1 MRKIKVVSTLAALAV
16 ATVFATA
23 LHAYP
28 APGDGQETYVT
39 YFSDASHTSE
49 VGVRAIA
56 HSSKCEPYHISW
68 GSTSSFS
75 TVTVGN
81 CMPAD

>member
-1 MRKIKVVSTLAALAV
+1 MRRIKVVSTLAALAV

-39 YFSDASHTSE
+39 YYSNASHTDM

-56 HSSKCEPYHISW
+56 HSSNCGPYHISW

-75 TVTVGN
+75 VVTVGS
-81 CMPAD
+81 CLPVD